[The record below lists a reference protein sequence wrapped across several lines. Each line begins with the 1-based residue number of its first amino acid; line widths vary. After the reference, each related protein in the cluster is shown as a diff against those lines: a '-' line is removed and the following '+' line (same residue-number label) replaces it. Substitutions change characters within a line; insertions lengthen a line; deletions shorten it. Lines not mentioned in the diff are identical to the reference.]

1 MIRLVLQCL
10 KDPLSWVAVCLY
22 YVKDPL
28 PTASR
33 RLLKLRKEKRT
44 GREELCIKCNLRP
57 LIYYFK

>member
-10 KDPLSWVAVCLY
+10 KDPLSWVAVCLN